1 MPKINLLQQATSD
14 SPKSGSSSINAQ
26 TGQLIVMVAV
36 VVLGVISWLAYSWY
50 VTDLENKRV
59 KEDLANEQKVA
70 AELAKLKE
78 DADKLQKQITLVE
91 NRVKV
96 IKQLRAEQ
104 RGPVA
109 VLSNIN
115 QLIPIGIKLDSVTQ
129 RGNAMTIAGNTAS
142 EGLITS
148 FAKDLEFSRGL
159 FTGVE
164 IQTEQVAGTATT
176 EPVTKFT
183 IRCVYN
189 PPVANT
195 KPADGQTA
203 SN

>member
-1 MPKINLLQQATSD
+1 MPKINLLQQATSE
-14 SPKSGSSSINAQ
+14 STSSKASSISAQ
-26 TGQLIVMVAV
+26 TGQLIVMVGV
-36 VVLGVISWLAYSWY
+36 VVLGVVSWLVYSWY
-50 VTDLENKRV
+50 VTDLENKKV

-115 QLIPIGIKLDSVTQ
+115 ELIPIGMKLDSVTQ
-129 RGNAMTIAGNTAS
+129 RGSAMTIVGNTSTEA
-142 EGLITS
+142 LITS

-159 FTGVE
+159 FTSIE
-164 IQTEQVAGTATT
+164 IQTEQQPGTATT
-176 EPVTKFT
+176 EPITKFT

-189 PPVANT
+189 PPVANQ